1 MHSAKI
7 LLIDDH
13 AMFRT
18 GMRMV
23 LEAGFPQ
30 AAVIEAGSLI
40 QALQNT
46 DRAPDLVLLDIRMPG
61 LNGVDGIPILKQ
73 KWPNVPILMLSSESE
88 PENIRSAIARGASG
102 FVSKAQTAEEIMDA
116 ARKIL
121 SGEISASPLTD
132 SSEKNE
138 PLTHLTLRQSEV
150 LELLCQ
156 GLSNKLIARRLSL
169 SENTVRGHVQAILSF
184 LEVTSR
190 SEAAFVA
197 RSRGLIG

>member
-1 MHSAKI
+1 MQLTQI

-18 GMRMV
+18 GLRMV
-23 LEAGFPQ
+23 LEAGLPESV
-30 AAVIEAGSLI
+30 VIEAGSLV

-46 DRAPDLVLLDIRMPG
+46 DPSPGLVLLDIRMPG
-61 LNGVDGIPILKQ
+61 LNGVDGIPLLKQ
-73 KWPNVPILMLSSESE
+73 KWPQVPILMLSSETE
-88 PENIRSAIARGASG
+88 PEVVRSALTRGASG

-116 ARKIL
+116 VRKL
-121 SGEISASPLTD
+121 LNGELTSSPISADGDD
-132 SSEKNE
+132 SE

-150 LELLCQ
+150 LELMCQ
-156 GLSNKLIARRLSL
+156 GLPNKLIARKLNL

-184 LEVTSR
+184 LEVSSR

-197 RSRGLIG
+197 RRRGIIG